1 MFNFNYDP
9 QRQGYDLGLWK
20 TLTGTPTI
28 SGTKLKFTS
37 AKAIQYADC
46 LRGDFKF
53 RATIPATPTAAYL
66 TGGGNATAVVA
77 TWNAVTDGEFTITIN
92 EETVDVTGLDF
103 SGASDMDDIAVII
116 QTGINAEIS
125 GREAVTVEWDT
136 DHFVITGLS
145 VVSVTSAVSGG
156 SGTDISGVGTT
167 EFMDSETGVGAP
179 TSGDSKYFGLTQLG
193 SGAMAA
199 FRIFGN
205 KLRMLTVSSDGGQ
218 EITDLPWASSGWDKT
233 EVEFR
238 ISWAG
243 QAVSYYVAGVQVAV
257 HMDEVIPR
265 TTMSLFVQN
274 DDADN
279 LDFGLFEATGV
290 ESYL

>member
-9 QRQGYDLGLWK
+9 QRQSYDTGLWK
-20 TLTGTPTI
+20 TITGTPAM
-28 SGTKLKFTS
+28 SGTKLRFTS
-37 AKAIQYADC
+37 AKAVQYADC
-46 LRGDFKF
+46 LRGDYKF
-53 RATIPATPTAAYL
+53 RVTIPAAPTAAYL
-66 TGGGNATAVVA
+66 TGGSSATAVIA

-92 EETVDVTGLDF
+92 EETINITGLDF
-103 SGASDMDDIAVII
+103 SGAADMDEVAAII
-116 QTGINAEIS
+116 QAGINLEIS
-125 GREAVTVEWDT
+125 EREAVTVAWDT

-145 VVSVTSAVSGG
+145 VVSVASAVSGG
-156 SGTDISGVGTT
+156 AGTDISGAGATA
-167 EFMDSETGVGAP
+167 FMDSDTGAGTP

-199 FRIFGN
+199 FRVFGN
-205 KLRMLTVSSDGGQ
+205 KLRMITVSADGGE
-218 EITDLPWASSGWDKT
+218 EITDLPWAASGWDSA
-233 EVEFR
+233 EVVFR

-243 QAVSYYVAGVQVAV
+243 QAVSYYVNNVQVAV

-279 LDFGLFEATGV
+279 LDFGLFEANGV